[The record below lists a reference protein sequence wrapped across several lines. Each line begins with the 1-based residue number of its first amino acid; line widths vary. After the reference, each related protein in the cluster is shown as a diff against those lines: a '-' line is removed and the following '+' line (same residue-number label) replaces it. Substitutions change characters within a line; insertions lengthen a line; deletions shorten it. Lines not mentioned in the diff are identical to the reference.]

1 MIKNQML
8 FIKYFILV
16 LIGIIAIS
24 QIFTG
29 NIDFGAGLLAGI
41 IIVGIALGI
50 KSRRIN
56 QMIEKGMEPYD
67 ERVWTIAGKASY
79 ISIRVFVLISAL
91 IVLIGSIWGPIVLV
105 NPYNLL
111 GISLTS
117 LMLLYITFYYYYN
130 CKL

>member
-16 LIGIIAIS
+16 LIGIIAIL

-91 IVLIGSIWGPIVLV
+91 IVLIGSIWGPVVLV

-130 CKL
+130 YKL

>member
-16 LIGIIAIS
+16 LIGIIAIL

>member
-91 IVLIGSIWGPIVLV
+91 IVLIGSIWGPVVLV

>member
-91 IVLIGSIWGPIVLV
+91 IVLIGSIWGPVVLV

-130 CKL
+130 YKL